1 MEKKVI
7 KLTESELT
15 NIIMK
20 IVTEAKKE
28 SKQKEVKYKETA
40 KETAEEINK
49 ELRAGVEVREVDG
62 HEYVVFPKRYQS
74 VGLDML
80 EKLVDITNKKIGFH
94 STIPGRISIKF

>member
-7 KLTESELT
+7 KLTENELT

-28 SKQKEVKYKETA
+28 KKEVKYKETA
-40 KETAEEINK
+40 KDVADEINK
-49 ELRAGVEVREVDG
+49 ELRAGVEVREVG
-62 HEYVVFPKRYQS
+62 GREYVVFPKRYQS

-80 EKLVDITNKKIGFH
+80 EKLVDITDKKIGFH